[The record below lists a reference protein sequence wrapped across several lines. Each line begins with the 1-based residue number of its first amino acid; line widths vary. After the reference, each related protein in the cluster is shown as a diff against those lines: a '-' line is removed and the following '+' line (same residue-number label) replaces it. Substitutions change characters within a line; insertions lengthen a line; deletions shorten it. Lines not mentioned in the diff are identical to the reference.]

1 MFYEEEILEQKFKE
15 QIYTDEF
22 KSLSTMEKFTII
34 EEFINENSELIAD
47 IFVKNLTKDL
57 VNIKDLAVGD
67 QNIFYMEGLED
78 VNQKN
83 GQEE

>member
-1 MFYEEEILEQKFKE
+1 MYQSEEILEQRFKE
-15 QIYTDEF
+15 QIDTDEF

-34 EEFINENSELIAD
+34 DKFFNENSELFAD

-67 QNIFYMEGLED
+67 RNIFYMEGLED

-83 GQEE
+83 G

>member
-1 MFYEEEILEQKFKE
+1 MYQSEEILEQRFKE
-15 QIYTDEF
+15 QIDTDEF
-22 KSLSTMEKFTII
+22 KSLLTMEKFTII
-34 EEFINENSELIAD
+34 DKFFNENSELFAD

-67 QNIFYMEGLED
+67 RNIFYMEGLED

-83 GQEE
+83 G